1 MTDSHDS
8 ATAENAAPADNPA
21 IATTQPRNAT
31 HQNQPLRNVM
41 TDTTFFL
48 NRLSSEPHALA
59 FGGQS
64 T

>member
-1 MTDSHDS
+1 
-8 ATAENAAPADNPA
+8 
-21 IATTQPRNAT
+21 
-31 HQNQPLRNVM
+31 M

-64 T
+64 TLGRRRSPTRATTPPLPPRSTRTPMRPTGCW